1 MFIEDLGMGIRG
13 WGEILVV
20 LFWRGSKKILGWLI
34 FVILWW
40 CLLVFS
46 IRVYRL
52 EKECDENYDLESL
65 YECMLLNSVRLIVN
79 EIIWKIRDV

>member
-34 FVILWW
+34 FVILW
-40 CLLVFS
+40 
-46 IRVYRL
+46 
-52 EKECDENYDLESL
+52 
-65 YECMLLNSVRLIVN
+65 
-79 EIIWKIRDV
+79 